1 MKLYT
6 AKIAPNPLRVEY
18 FLKEKGIFD
27 EVELVQVELA
37 TEAKEPSHQKRHI
50 FGRVPVLEL
59 DDGQMLSE
67 SRAIC
72 TYLEELYP
80 EPNLMGKNGVERAF
94 IEMHDRQVELHV
106 FFPIANWIR
115 HSHPGLATLEIPQCP
130 DWAASSEATARKNT
144 AIIDVELGKKPY
156 VAGDNFTIADIT
168 LYCALNFAR
177 LGRFKAWEVHANI
190 AIWREKNLERPAFS

>member
-18 FLKEKGIFD
+18 FLKEKSIFD
-27 EVELVQVELA
+27 DIELVQVELA
-37 TEAKEPSHQKRHI
+37 NEAKEPEHMQRHI

-72 TYLEELYP
+72 TYIEELYP
-80 EPNLMGKNGVERAF
+80 EPNLMGNTAIERAF
-94 IEMHDRQVELHV
+94 IEMHDRQVEFHI

-115 HSHPGLATLEIPQCP
+115 HSHPGLANLEIPQCP
-130 DWAASSEATARKNT
+130 DWAVSSEATLRKNVV
-144 AIIDVELGKKPY
+144 IIDAELGKKPFI
-156 VAGDNFTIADIT
+156 AGDDFTIADIT

-177 LGRFKAWEVHANI
+177 LGKLKAWEEHANI
-190 AIWREKNLERPAFS
+190 ANWREKIISRPAFA

>member
-27 EVELVQVELA
+27 QVELVQIELA
-37 TEAKEPSHQKRHI
+37 AESKEPSHMARHI
-50 FGRVPVLEL
+50 FGRVPVLEFE
-59 DDGQMLSE
+59 DGRMLSE

-72 TYLEELYP
+72 SFLESTNP
-80 EPNLMGKNGVERAF
+80 DPNLMGETAVDRAF
-94 IEMHDRQVELHV
+94 IEMHDRQVEFHI

-115 HSHPGLATLEIPQCP
+115 HSHPGLANLEKPQCP

-144 AIIDVELGKKPY
+144 AVIDIELGKKPY
-156 VAGDNFTIADIT
+156 VAGERFTIADIT

-177 LGRFKAWEVHANI
+177 LGKFKAWEEFENI
-190 AIWREKNLERPAFS
+190 AAWREKVLARPAFA